1 MKRPERW
8 RHAATGGPKR
18 IAIVAY
24 DQMQTLDLT
33 GPLEVFAIAAR
44 LHREADR
51 NAPRLYESEIL
62 APAAGA
68 ITTSSGIRIL
78 ADRPFTAARAA
89 IDTLIVAGGDMR
101 GVMGNPQLLQW
112 LRRMQ
117 PRVRRLASVCTG
129 AFILAEAGLLE
140 GRRATTHW
148 RWAAEMAARYPRVGV
163 EPDALFIRDG
173 NIYTSAG
180 VTAGMDLALALVEE
194 DHGHRLALAVARQ
207 MVLFL
212 KRPGGQTQFSSHLE
226 AQSLPRGT
234 LKDLPEWILDNLDAD
249 LSVEALAQR
258 MAMSPRNFARV
269 FTRELGV
276 TPAKF
281 VERARIERARRVL
294 EEEGS
299 APMESVAAACGFGSA
314 ERMRRSFQRRLR
326 VVPHDYRKRF
336 ERPRQRESA

>member
-1 MKRPERW
+1 ML
-8 RHAATGGPKR
+8 
-18 IAIVAY
+18 AY
-24 DQMQTLDLT
+24 DRAQTLDVT

-44 LHREADR
+44 LHQEA
-51 NAPRLYESEIL
+51 NPGAQPFYETEVL
-62 APAAGA
+62 APSARA
-68 ITTSSGIRIL
+68 ITMSSRIRIVP
-78 ADRPFTAARAA
+78 DRAFASVRGS
-89 IDTLIVAGGDMR
+89 IDTLIVAGGDAR
-101 GVMGNPQLLQW
+101 GLIANTQVLQW

-129 AFILAEAGLLE
+129 AFALAEAGLLD

-148 RWAAEMAARYPRVGV
+148 RWAEEMSTRYPRVTV
-163 EPDALFIRDG
+163 DADALFIREG

-194 DHGHRLALAVARQ
+194 DLGHRLALSVARH

-226 AQSLPRGT
+226 AQSLPRGV
-234 LKDLPEWILDNLDAD
+234 LKDLPEWILENLDGD

-258 MAMSPRNFARV
+258 AAMSPRNFARV
-269 FTRELGV
+269 FTREIGI

-294 EEEGS
+294 EED
-299 APMESVAAACGFGSA
+299 ATPLESVASVCGFGSA
-314 ERMRRSFQRRLR
+314 ERMRRSFQRHLR

-336 ERPRQRESA
+336 ERPSQRKRA